1 VLSLSVY
8 TKGGRVR
15 KQVQAR
21 TVAEAV
27 REIEGVVLEEEKR
40 VYEISG
46 VNPRIPADL
55 SHVL

>member
-1 VLSLSVY
+1 VY

-15 KQVQAR
+15 RQVQAR

-27 REIEGVVLEEEKR
+27 KEIEGVVLEEEKR